1 MVFGRVENEIKM
13 KQFQLQILQ
22 NSISSIED
30 AKRKKSLK
38 LEIEDLLDREELM
51 WAQKA
56 RTKWFLQGD
65 RNTNYF
71 QIVVK
76 QRRARNKILHI
87 KDDQGKFTDKPDEIE
102 TILSCHFRENYV
114 RNNIS
119 VEDLVQELDL
129 PIPTFYDQDYNLLNK
144 PISNMEVEDKGFQL
158 GPYKADVI
166 NTVQAFFHPGSLFK
180 PLNHTFI
187 TLIPKVTF
195 PKAN

>member
-1 MVFGRVENEIKM
+1 
-13 KQFQLQILQ
+13 
-22 NSISSIED
+22 
-30 AKRKKSLK
+30 
-38 LEIEDLLDREELM
+38 M

-144 PISNMEVEDKGFQL
+144 PISNIWRLTIKGSNW
-158 GPYKADVI
+158 GH
-166 NTVQAFFHPGSLFK
+166 TK
-180 PLNHTFI
+180 PLDLMIFLPSSFMNSST
-187 TLIPKVTF
+187 
-195 PKAN
+195 

>member
-1 MVFGRVENEIKM
+1 MEIK
-13 KQFQLQILQ
+13 
-22 NSISSIED
+22 
-30 AKRKKSLK
+30 
-38 LEIEDLLDREELM
+38 DLLDREELM

-56 RTKWFLQGD
+56 RTKWFLYGD
-65 RNTNYF
+65 RNIKYF
-71 QIVVK
+71 QTMVK
-76 QRRARNKILHI
+76 QRRARNRILHI

-114 RNNIS
+114 SRNNIS

-144 PISNMEVEDKGFQL
+144 PISNMEVDDKGFQL

>member
-1 MVFGRVENEIKM
+1 MSK
-13 KQFQLQILQ
+13 
-22 NSISSIED
+22 
-30 AKRKKSLK
+30 
-38 LEIEDLLDREELM
+38 
-51 WAQKA
+51 
-56 RTKWFLQGD
+56 
-65 RNTNYF
+65 
-71 QIVVK
+71 
-76 QRRARNKILHI
+76 
-87 KDDQGKFTDKPDEIE
+87 
-102 TILSCHFRENYV
+102 
-114 RNNIS
+114 NNIS

-144 PISNMEVEDKGFQL
+144 PISNMEVDDKGFQL

>member
-30 AKRKKSLK
+30 AKREKSLK
-38 LEIEDLLDREELM
+38 LEIEDLFDRKELM

-102 TILSCHFRENYV
+102 TILS
-114 RNNIS
+114 
-119 VEDLVQELDL
+119 
-129 PIPTFYDQDYNLLNK
+129 
-144 PISNMEVEDKGFQL
+144 
-158 GPYKADVI
+158 
-166 NTVQAFFHPGSLFK
+166 
-180 PLNHTFI
+180 
-187 TLIPKVTF
+187 
-195 PKAN
+195 